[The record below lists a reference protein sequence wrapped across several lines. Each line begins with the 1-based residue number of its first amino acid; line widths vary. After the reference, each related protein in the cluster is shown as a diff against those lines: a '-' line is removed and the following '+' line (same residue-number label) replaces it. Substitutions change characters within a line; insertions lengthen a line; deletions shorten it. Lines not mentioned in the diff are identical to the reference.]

1 MLEQV
6 EMTDQDRA
14 LETRFRVAEA
24 ATAALAAGGAI
35 AGSLMGNH
43 RTRIS
48 TRAAE
53 ASLMSYHFLRYHDS
67 AKAPPERTAQQT
79 RPVGGFMQTGDGR
92 WMYMH
97 PGFPHNTEALMQI
110 LGNPKDRPAAQRALE
125 KRTAPDLEKEIWT
138 KGLCSAMVRSPSEWD
153 ESTHC
158 QFLSCRPVVD
168 IIQIGDADPI
178 GPKTSLGRPLNGFRV
193 LDLTRV
199 LAGPTCARTL
209 ASYGAET
216 LRIGA
221 EHLPSVPMFV
231 TDTGH
236 GKRTA
241 FLNLQEKKPREQLNK
256 LLSEAHVF
264 SQGYRTGAMERLG
277 FGLNEVAQKRPGIVY
292 VSINCYGH
300 EGPMRKIPGWEQLA
314 QTVSGMAFEHGR
326 HVNKG
331 TPLLQPAAVTDYT
344 TGYLA
349 ALGTLTAL
357 KRQREFGGT
366 YWVRVSLTRTA
377 MWLRSLGFRDNTHNE
392 PIGSKEQKKLTMS
405 SETSWGK
412 ITHLAPAVA
421 IDGTEVTW
429 KQPSM
434 PLGQSNAEW
443 QTN

>member
-1 MLEQV
+1 
-6 EMTDQDRA
+6 MTDQDRA

-35 AGSLMGNH
+35 AASLMGNH

-138 KGLCSAMVRSPSEWD
+138 KGLCSAMVRIPSEWD

-178 GPKTSLGRPLNGFRV
+178 G
-193 LDLTRV
+193 
-199 LAGPTCARTL
+199 
-209 ASYGAET
+209 
-216 LRIGA
+216 
-221 EHLPSVPMFV
+221 
-231 TDTGH
+231 
-236 GKRTA
+236 
-241 FLNLQEKKPREQLNK
+241 LNK

-421 IDGTEVTW
+421 IDGTEITW
-429 KQPSM
+429 KQK
-434 PLGQSNAEW
+434 
-443 QTN
+443 

>member
-1 MLEQV
+1 MEQV
-6 EMTDQDRA
+6 EVIDQSRA
-14 LETRFRVAEA
+14 LKTRFRVAEG
-24 ATAALAAGGAI
+24 ATAALVAGGAV
-35 AGSLMGNH
+35 AASLIGDH
-43 RTRIS
+43 RAHVS

-53 ASLMSYHFLRYHDS
+53 ASLMSYHFLHYHDS
-67 AKAPPERTAQQT
+67 TKAPAERIAQDT
-79 RPVGGFMQTGDGR
+79 RPIGGFMQTGDER

-97 PGFPHNTEALMQI
+97 PGFAHNTEALMQI
-110 LGNPKDRPAAQRALE
+110 LGNPKDRTEAQNALN
-125 KRTAPDLEKEIWT
+125 KRTAPDLEREIWRN
-138 KGLCSAMVRSPSEWD
+138 GLCSAMVRSPTEWD
-153 ESTHC
+153 KSPLSD
-158 QFLSCRPVVD
+158 FLSTRPVVD

-178 GPKTSLGRPLNGFRV
+178 GPKKSLGRPLAGFRV

-221 EHLPSVPMFV
+221 AHLPSVPMFV

-236 GKRTA
+236 GKRA
-241 FLNLQEKKPREQLNK
+241 SFLDLHEKKQRDQLDN
-256 LLSEAHVF
+256 LLSNAHVF

-277 FGLNEVAQKRPGIVY
+277 FGLGEVAQKRPGIVY

-300 EGPMRKIPGWEQLA
+300 EGPMRTIPGWEQLA
-314 QTVSGMAFEHGR
+314 QTVSGIAYQHGI
-326 HVNKG
+326 HVNEG

-349 ALGTLTAL
+349 AFGALTAL
-357 KRQREFGGT
+357 KRQRELGGT

-377 MWLRSLGFRDNTHNE
+377 MWLRSLGLRRDTQNK
-392 PIGSKEQKKLTMS
+392 PIESEEQEKLTMS

-412 ITHLAPAVA
+412 ITHLSPAVS
-421 IDGTEVTW
+421 IDGAEVTW

-434 PLGQSNAEW
+434 PLGQSHAKW
-443 QTN
+443 RTS